1 MDRETHT
8 IIFVSKKLSLSRNS
22 IQKQMAKWHQKE
34 TSQQRRPKTWIYF
47 HENWINRH
55 IKMWSVYIL
64 KKVLQSFRYAPSQSA
79 CTPFW
84 LCSLSYSLTA
94 LQFRKLPLHHG
105 CHIIKLALGKMMRET
120 LVCGFVSREDHA
132 VEQNEVSPRGGLPFD
147 APRRCV
153 FVLLCVGERESES
166 QHFGDKASKG
176 ASCYAYL
183 YGNKV
188 MAILFEA
195 ACLSQSVV
203 YIVSIWCRHNR
214 AHSST
219 LWPPPALSPSTAN
232 LFFLHY
238 TFQSAPRIPGVV
250 GRGR

>member
-1 MDRETHT
+1 MFTS
-8 IIFVSKKLSLSRNS
+8 SKKCSKRG
-22 IQKQMAKWHQKE
+22 QC
-34 TSQQRRPKTWIYF
+34 
-47 HENWINRH
+47 
-55 IKMWSVYIL
+55 
-64 KKVLQSFRYAPSQSA
+64 FRYAPLSTRSRA
-79 CTPFW
+79 ILA
-84 LCSLSYSLTA
+84 LCSLSYCITA
-94 LQFRKLPLHHG
+94 LQCRKLPLHHG
-105 CHIIKLALGKMMRET
+105 CHIIKPALGKMMRET
-120 LVCGFVSREDHA
+120 LVYGFVSREDHA
-132 VEQNEVSPRGGLPFD
+132 VEQNEVLPRGGLPFD

-153 FVLLCVGERESES
+153 CVSVCVIVCGWERERQSES

-195 ACLSQSVV
+195 AYLSRSVV

-238 TFQSAPRIPGVV
+238 IFRSAPRIPRVV